1 MPAYPA
7 LPRSANPAHG
17 AAAVAGAATSTLVAA
32 PAATKWRT
40 YLLIQNV
47 GTESA
52 WIRVDGE
59 DATSASPCILLA
71 AGASFGGTAHVV
83 QGEITCIRDS
93 AATGDVPLSVVVEEL
108 DR

>member
-17 AAAVAGAATSTLVAA
+17 AAAVAGATSTTLVAA
-32 PAATKWRT
+32 PAAGKWRS

-52 WIRVDGE
+52 WIRVDGAA
-59 DATSASPCILLA
+59 ATAASPCILLA

-83 QGEITCIRDS
+83 QGEIRCIRDG
-93 AATGDVPLSVVVEEL
+93 AATGDVALSVVVEEL